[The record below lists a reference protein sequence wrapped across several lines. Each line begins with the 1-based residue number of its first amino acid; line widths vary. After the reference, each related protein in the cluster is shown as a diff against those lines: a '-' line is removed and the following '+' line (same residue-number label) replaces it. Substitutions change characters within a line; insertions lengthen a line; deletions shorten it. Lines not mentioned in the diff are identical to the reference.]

1 MILDLRKTVKE
12 SDLYSVLILE
22 KIFVH
27 KWRHR
32 INNLLSFLIFVAIA
46 LLIAPF
52 VLEKF
57 NSVNLDFLVYETLK
71 IIGILLILLP
81 LWLAVYLSE
90 LFFRSLYFKE
100 KEESLI
106 GFEVLKIFRDT
117 RNNDLV
123 ESFLFSK
130 AGGKIMSRC
139 GIYGDKVQ
147 NFLAER
153 KNKIIDKE
161 ISFDPQNIFTV
172 KDLVLFLYE
181 NNQEFEDFLFRNGIR
196 EKQLVGS
203 AEWIIRE
210 TELKKKKE
218 QWWSRESLERVPC
231 IGIGLAQGVTY
242 TLGQFSVTISGY
254 GGSIDKVST
263 AKTKE
268 IVNNIET
275 VLSRAREANVILVGE
290 EGVGKIEVLQDFAK
304 IITQRTT
311 VPQLEHKII
320 VLFDSGLFI
329 SSVKEKQ
336 EFEQTFLKILKESVD
351 AGNIILAIDKFADF
365 LLNARKL
372 GVEVLTLIDSYLASD
387 RLQLIVLS
395 DIDKFH
401 QFLEQDPIVVR
412 RFEKIIMEQPA
423 LEEAMIVLQEATRD
437 LEHSYPVFFTY
448 LALEEV
454 ITSADRYFADGVM
467 PDKAI
472 DLAIELVS
480 VLVKNN
486 KYLVEKED
494 VFNLVRAKTNIPV
507 GEIKEEERAGLV
519 DMEDILHKRVIGQDE
534 AIKVVSDAVRRARS
548 GIQNSKRPMGTFLF
562 IGSTGVGKTETA
574 KALAEIFFKNEE
586 AISRLDMSEYQGED
600 AVDKLIGSFETGRS
614 GLLANILR
622 EKPYGVLLLDELEKA
637 SKGVHDLFLQIIDE
651 GVFSDMKGK
660 KVNARNVVLIA
671 TSNAGSDL
679 IWKMSQNNVSYE
691 NFKKELVDT
700 IIDRGIFKPEFLN
713 RFDAVVT
720 FQPLKSDELRQ
731 IAVLMLGGLRKRLK
745 NQGIDLLINE
755 VLIDYLMK
763 QGSDPKFG
771 ARPMNRAI
779 QDKVEI
785 KIAKMLISGKIKN
798 GSTVEFKE
806 EDLT

>member
-1 MILDLRKTVKE
+1 
-12 SDLYSVLILE
+12 
-22 KIFVH
+22 
-27 KWRHR
+27 
-32 INNLLSFLIFVAIA
+32 
-46 LLIAPF
+46 
-52 VLEKF
+52 
-57 NSVNLDFLVYETLK
+57 
-71 IIGILLILLP
+71 
-81 LWLAVYLSE
+81 
-90 LFFRSLYFKE
+90 
-100 KEESLI
+100 
-106 GFEVLKIFRDT
+106 
-117 RNNDLV
+117 
-123 ESFLFSK
+123 
-130 AGGKIMSRC
+130 
-139 GIYGDKVQ
+139 
-147 NFLAER
+147 
-153 KNKIIDKE
+153 
-161 ISFDPQNIFTV
+161 
-172 KDLVLFLYE
+172 
-181 NNQEFEDFLFRNGIR
+181 
-196 EKQLVGS
+196 
-203 AEWIIRE
+203 
-210 TELKKKKE
+210 
-218 QWWSRESLERVPC
+218 
-231 IGIGLAQGVTY
+231 
-242 TLGQFSVTISGY
+242 
-254 GGSIDKVST
+254 
-263 AKTKE
+263 
-268 IVNNIET
+268 
-275 VLSRAREANVILVGE
+275 
-290 EGVGKIEVLQDFAK
+290 
-304 IITQRTT
+304 
-311 VPQLEHKII
+311 
-320 VLFDSGLFI
+320 
-329 SSVKEKQ
+329 
-336 EFEQTFLKILKESVD
+336 
-351 AGNIILAIDKFADF
+351 
-365 LLNARKL
+365 
-372 GVEVLTLIDSYLASD
+372 
-387 RLQLIVLS
+387 
-395 DIDKFH
+395 
-401 QFLEQDPIVVR
+401 
-412 RFEKIIMEQPA
+412 
-423 LEEAMIVLQEATRD
+423 
-437 LEHSYPVFFTY
+437 
-448 LALEEV
+448 
-454 ITSADRYFADGVM
+454 
-467 PDKAI
+467 
-472 DLAIELVS
+472 
-480 VLVKNN
+480 
-486 KYLVEKED
+486 LVEKED

-600 AVDKLIGSFETGRS
+600 AVDKLIGSFENGRS

-679 IWKMSQNNVSYE
+679 IWKMSQNNVPYE

-755 VLIDYLMK
+755 VLVDYLMK

-806 EDLT
+806 EDFT